1 MRSLRAEMQSEQR
14 DTSRSAAQGAEAGEE
29 GSGSAPTLKVNS
41 LEAAVELIAKPHLDK
56 ARDIQRR
63 RRQQPFELKPVPE
76 HQEHLAAGA
85 PGGKMPWI
93 NSIAADNRERQ
104 DLRERPPRAKC
115 GLDSEQTE
123 GFVRSAEAAAAEA
136 AQDARDAAAAEVAGV
151 AAEWRAARRQAP
163 EDAGVPSASKKKRGK
178 RKKRVQKGAQAEANA
193 TAARLARGKHGCE
206 LGGKHRGRRARFGGS
221 DAANAANAAGVS

>member
-1 MRSLRAEMQSEQR
+1 MLRFLQRNIRILAAAAVPTGAHFWQQQHPHLSWREQHP
-14 DTSRSAAQGAEAGEE
+14 
-29 GSGSAPTLKVNS
+29 GSSIWTPTLCM
-41 LEAAVELIAKPHLDK
+41 LRP
-56 ARDIQRR
+56 
-63 RRQQPFELKPVPE
+63 
-76 HQEHLAAGA
+76 AAGA

-104 DLRERPPRAKC
+104 GLRERPPRAKC

-163 EDAGVPSASKKKRGK
+163 FTRCFT
-178 RKKRVQKGAQAEANA
+178 
-193 TAARLARGKHGCE
+193 TAAVVRVKMHTMAM
-206 LGGKHRGRRARFGGS
+206 
-221 DAANAANAAGVS
+221 